1 MHSVILGMWRQRLSE
16 WTQKDRFGVPFQLS
30 GEQLYC
36 KLNLRM
42 LQQGNTPLTDPPAR
56 HAFNELGLGA
66 IVATAG
72 TPTFTVAYTGTLAA
86 TDVWIIRASAQVSQG
101 KMSFNSIYTV
111 ELQGGVTASP
121 IDILAAYTARFGTL
135 IAGRKV
141 FIELW
146 QSSDLTGEDTIVGTG
161 TVIIGA

>member
-1 MHSVILGMWRQRLSE
+1 M
-16 WTQKDRFGVPFQLS
+16 
-30 GEQLYC
+30 
-36 KLNLRM
+36 
-42 LQQGNTPLTDPPAR
+42 
-56 HAFNELGLGA
+56 AFNELGLGA